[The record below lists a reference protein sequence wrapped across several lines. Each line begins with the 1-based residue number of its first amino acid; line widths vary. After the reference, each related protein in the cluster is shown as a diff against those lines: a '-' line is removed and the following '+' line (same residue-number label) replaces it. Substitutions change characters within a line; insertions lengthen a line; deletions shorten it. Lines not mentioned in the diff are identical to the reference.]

1 MSRISLRK
9 QHHHQDGVT
18 LVELLVGMVLL
29 GIITTMLVG
38 GFLTMQDSYAFTQ
51 RMNTARAT
59 AREALDRM
67 ASELRDCAPL
77 YLTPSATNTAI
88 KLASAYECDF
98 YSSYNQANATSD
110 GTGKANLRLTR
121 LYLVGSGNYKTLVL
135 QRDLNNNGTFDAGDR
150 STTLA
155 SNVVNGASMVSVP
168 YVFTY
173 GYTDANGVAQAPA
186 HSVADC
192 SKLTWVKVRLLVDG
206 NLNHSPNY
214 IDLTTSVRPRN
225 TGIGL

>member
-1 MSRISLRK
+1 MRSTYLRK
-9 QHHHQDGVT
+9 QHRHQSAVT
-18 LVELLVGMVLL
+18 LVELLVGIVLL

-38 GFLTMQDSYAFTQ
+38 GFLTMQSSYAFTQ

-59 AREALDRM
+59 ARDALDRM
-67 ASELRDCAPL
+67 ATELRDCAPL
-77 YLTPSATNTAI
+77 YLTPSTTNTAI

-98 YSSYNQANATSD
+98 YSAYNQGSASSD

-121 LYLVGSGNYKTLVL
+121 IYLVGSTDYKTLVL

-155 SNVVNGASMVSVP
+155 KNVVNGASMVSLP
-168 YVFTY
+168 CLFTY
-173 GYTDANGVAQAPA
+173 GYTDSAGVAQTPA

-192 SKLTWVKVRLLVDG
+192 SKITWVKVRLLVDG

>member
-1 MSRISLRK
+1 MTLTSHRRLCRRQS
-9 QHHHQDGVT
+9 GVT
-18 LVELLVGMVLL
+18 LVELLVGIILL
-29 GIITTMLVG
+29 GIVTTMLVG
-38 GFLTMQDSYAFTQ
+38 GFITMQNSYAFTQ
-51 RMNTARAT
+51 RMNLARAT

-67 ASELRDCAPL
+67 ASELRDCEPL
-77 YLTPSATNTAI
+77 SLTPSSTNTAI
-88 KLASAYECDF
+88 KLAAAYECDF
-98 YSSYNQANATSD
+98 YSAYNQANASSD

-121 LYLVGSGNYKTLVL
+121 IYLVGSGDYKSLVL
-135 QRDLNNNGTFDAGDR
+135 QRDTTNDGTFGAGDK

-155 SNVVNGASMVSVP
+155 TNVVNGDTLVNVP
-168 YVFTY
+168 YIFTY
-173 GYTDANGVAQAPA
+173 GYTDSSGVAQTPA
-186 HSVADC
+186 HTVADC

>member
-1 MSRISLRK
+1 MSRISFRK
-9 QHHHQDGVT
+9 QHRHQDGVT
-18 LVELLVGMVLL
+18 LVELLVGMILL
-29 GIITTMLVG
+29 GILTTMLVG

-77 YLTPSATNTAI
+77 YLTPSSTNTAI
-88 KLASAYECDF
+88 KYADLYECDF
-98 YSSYNQANATSD
+98 YSAYNQGNASSD

-121 LYLVGSGNYKTLVL
+121 LYLTGSGDYRTLVL
-135 QRDLNNNGTFDAGDR
+135 QRDTNNNGAFDAADR
-150 STTLA
+150 SITLA
-155 SNVVNGASMVSVP
+155 TNVVNGSTKVNVP
-168 YVFTY
+168 YIFTY
-173 GYTDANGVAQAPA
+173 GYTDASGVAQAPA